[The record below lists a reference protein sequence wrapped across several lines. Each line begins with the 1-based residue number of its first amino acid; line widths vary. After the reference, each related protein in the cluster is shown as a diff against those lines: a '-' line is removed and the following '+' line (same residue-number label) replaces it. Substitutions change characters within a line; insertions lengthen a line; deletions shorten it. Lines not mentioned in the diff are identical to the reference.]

1 MNSRKEISLEDVET
15 KVNALIKA
23 YSVQNHAIQQLKNKI
38 SKMENT
44 ITSLQ
49 AKTRQ

>member
-1 MNSRKEISLEDVET
+1 MNNRKEISIEDVDT
-15 KVNALIKA
+15 KVNALLKA
-23 YSVQNHAIQQLKNKI
+23 YSAQNHVIQQLKNKI

-49 AKTRQ
+49 ARKSH